1 MSFYPGDRTTHFH
14 IESHSVRVPM
24 AEDSKEEMLPSGGAG
39 LDARRSSLK
48 LGIAARRLEWLDE
61 MPRRNKERG

>member
-1 MSFYPGDRTTHFH
+1 
-14 IESHSVRVPM
+14 M

-48 LGIAARRLEWLDE
+48 VGIAARRLEWLDE